1 MPFNTAQVIN
11 LGKAPTASDI
21 ILKFIRDSIADGSLD
36 EGEPIRQD
44 DVARL
49 FNVSKIPVREALK
62 TSGGRK
68 VWWISTG
75 TRARSSPASRS
86 RRSPDLRGSG
96 RSWNPMPS
104 GFSIPHMT
112 EETFE
117 KALGYCDAFA
127 KETDVARWSEL
138 NWRFHSCLYEDA
150 ERPFLVTTIRSVN
163 DRLERY
169 LRVQLTL
176 SHGKQTADREHRQ
189 ILEACRERDE
199 EKAAGLLYAH
209 IMSAC
214 RSLVEHLPA
223 KKVPLSVIPSIAGTV
238 RRRRSSR
245 WPRRRRAAVS
255 ALATATGDIRYRRHQ
270 ARTRRVPEGGQP
282 AAVRVQQ
289 GHHRCAPASSP
300 RRSIPRQ
307 GCRFPL

>member
-11 LGKAPTASDI
+11 LGKAPTASDV

-62 TSGGRK
+62 RLEAEGLVEFHRNKGAIVTS
-68 VWWISTG
+68 VSEPEIAQIFEV
-75 TRARSSPASRS
+75 RAILESNAIK
-86 RRSPDLRGSG
+86 L
-96 RSWNPMPS
+96 
-104 GFSIPHMT
+104 SIPHMT
-112 EETFE
+112 ERTFE
-117 KALGYCDAFA
+117 TALAYCDAFA
-127 KETDVARWSEL
+127 EETDVARWSEL

-150 ERPFLVTTIRSVN
+150 RRPFLVNTIRSVN

-189 ILEACRERDE
+189 ILDACRGRDE
-199 EKAAGLLYAH
+199 ERAAGLLYAH

-214 RSLVEHLPA
+214 QSLLEHLPA
-223 KKVPLSVIPSIAGTV
+223 KKPG
-238 RRRRSSR
+238 
-245 WPRRRRAAVS
+245 
-255 ALATATGDIRYRRHQ
+255 
-270 ARTRRVPEGGQP
+270 
-282 AAVRVQQ
+282 
-289 GHHRCAPASSP
+289 
-300 RRSIPRQ
+300 
-307 GCRFPL
+307 